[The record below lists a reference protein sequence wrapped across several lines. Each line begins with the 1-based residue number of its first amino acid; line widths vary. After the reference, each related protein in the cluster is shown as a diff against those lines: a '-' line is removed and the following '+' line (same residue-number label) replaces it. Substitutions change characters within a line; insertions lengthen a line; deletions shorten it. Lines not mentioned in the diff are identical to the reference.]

1 MQIQNQ
7 VWVSQHPQHKIRELN
22 TFKSPLI
29 QVVDALLYGLVKEI
43 DSRYE
48 QRYFQPLGAVSM
60 VTT

>member
-22 TFKSPLI
+22 TFKSSLI
-29 QVVDALLYGLVKEI
+29 QVVDAVLYGLVREI

-48 QRYFQPLGAVSM
+48 QR
-60 VTT
+60 